1 VTGLRLFISVCAG
14 VLLSLW
20 GGHADA
26 ATKAKAAPK
35 ASPKPVVET
44 QALQPPM
51 WKIVNG
57 RSTVYLLGSIHIL
70 PAKYNWHTPVIDE
83 AIAASDVFIF
93 ETNIDF
99 ASTEFHYFMDQ
110 HGYLPRGET
119 LSKKLS
125 PEARERYLALI
136 KELKLDQGRL
146 DYFRPGLAV
155 FMLQQAHSVGQAGWA
170 PGVDAN
176 LLKQAKTAGKQ
187 VGYLESLQSQF
198 EVLAA
203 IGGGSEMATLEK
215 TLLATKDDG
224 NKYAG
229 MVAAWSDG
237 DVSKLI
243 SFDEQDANE
252 KALLLDNR
260 NKAWVPKIEALLQSP
275 KTYFITVGAAHLT
288 GKNSVIDL
296 LCQKHRNLQRIQT
309 GPSAPPPACPA

>member
-1 VTGLRLFISVCAG
+1 MTRFKPFMWLCLG
-14 VLLSLW
+14 VLLSVW
-20 GGHADA
+20 GSHAYA
-26 ATKAKAAPK
+26 APQAKAVQK
-35 ASPKPVVET
+35 VSLKPVIEA
-44 QALQPPM
+44 QAVQPAM

-57 RSTVYLLGSIHIL
+57 KSTVYLLGSIHIL
-70 PAKYNWHTPVIDE
+70 PAKFNWHTPAIDE

-99 ASTEFHYFMDQ
+99 ASAEFHYFMDQ

-136 KELKLDQGRL
+136 KELRLDQNRL

-155 FMLQQAHSVGQAGWA
+155 FMLQQAHSAGQAGWA

-176 LLKQAKTAGKQ
+176 LLRMAKTAGKQ
-187 VGYLESLQSQF
+187 VGYLEPLQSQF

-215 TLLATKDDG
+215 TLLSTKEDG
-224 NKYAG
+224 SKYGA

-237 DVSKLI
+237 DVAKLLT
-243 SFDEQDANE
+243 FDEQDANE

-260 NKAWVPKIEALLQSP
+260 NKAWLPKIDSLLQSP
-275 KTYFITVGAAHLT
+275 RTYFITVGAAHLT

-296 LCQKHRNLQRIQT
+296 LCQKHRNMQRVQT

>member
-1 VTGLRLFISVCAG
+1 MSRFKSFLSVCAG

-20 GGHADA
+20 AGHADA
-26 ATKAKAAPK
+26 ATT
-35 ASPKPVVET
+35 SKPVQKISAKPAPEP
-44 QALQPPM
+44 QALQPAM
-51 WKIVNG
+51 WKIAEG
-57 RSTVYLLGSIHIL
+57 KSTVYLLGSIHVL
-70 PAKYNWHTPVIDE
+70 PAKFNWRTPAIDE
-83 AIAASDVFIF
+83 AIAASDAFIF

-99 ASTEFHYFMDQ
+99 ASAEFHYFMDQ

-136 KELKLDQGRL
+136 KELKIDQGRL

-155 FMLQQAHSVGQAGWA
+155 FMLQQAHSASQAGWA

-176 LLKQAKTAGKQ
+176 LLGQAKKAGKE
-187 VGYLESLQSQF
+187 VGYLESLQTQF
-198 EVLAA
+198 EVLSA

-215 TLLATKDDG
+215 TLLTTKEDG
-224 NKYAG
+224 TKYAA
-229 MVAAWSDG
+229 MVTAWSEG
-237 DVSKLI
+237 DVAKLI

-260 NKAWVPKIEALLQSP
+260 NKAWLPKIDSLLQSP

-296 LCQKHRNLQRIQT
+296 LCQKHRNIERIQT
-309 GPSAPPPACPA
+309 GPTAPPPACPA